1 MDDYSLASLT
11 ESKNEW
17 CARLVNLLTQHIITG
32 IDSIFNEAVKLCE
45 ENEESNK
52 YLMTFQNLLSA
63 IPSWNPVTIQNEK
76 KRIETES
83 GCKYLEDL
91 VTCVHI
97 IQLKALTC
105 VRVGE
110 KQKKIDINIPSV
122 DLFIHSIYIN
132 VARKLYTN
140 IYLYEKDLYP
150 LQIQKNKHEVEYL
163 VKEAILITIR
173 DNIPVERILH
183 CYMEENEDVEIPKSV
198 LQTDVKENMDIALEN
213 KNGLENKEN
222 LSDVPINLT
231 EKPNLTDEK
240 LSILA
245 NELKKDNSI
254 NVNDNQKLE
263 NNESNENIKLD
274 INTENMESNSNP
286 VIANKLESK
295 DNLEKLISSFPVSRN
310 EDKPSMEILK
320 TNNEEIKKPSIE
332 FSNQD
337 SIITELNQETVVNAP
352 KDLDTLNKIAEERK
366 LNNDEDE
373 DDEKL
378 NIGDD
383 TELKLDVLSL

>member
-17 CARLVNLLTQHIITG
+17 CARLVTLLTQHVITG
-32 IDSIFNEAVKLCE
+32 IDSIFSEAVKLCE

-76 KRIETES
+76 KRIEKES

-183 CYMEENEDVEIPKSV
+183 CYMEENEDVEIPKNPPNEI
-198 LQTDVKENMDIALEN
+198 KESKDLETEN
-213 KNGLENKEN
+213 KNLENGEKEKEKE
-222 LSDVPINLT
+222 VPINLT
-231 EKPNLTDEK
+231 PNPTLTDEK

-245 NELKKDNSI
+245 TELKK
-254 NVNDNQKLE
+254 E
-263 NNESNENIKLD
+263 NNINQVNIKENENNNENDKNEIENKNDKNENIKLEISLGQEKD
-274 INTENMESNSNP
+274 QEKINTFPIKDTENINVSN
-286 VIANKLESK
+286 
-295 DNLEKLISSFPVSRN
+295 
-310 EDKPSMEILK
+310 
-320 TNNEEIKKPSIE
+320 EIKKPAIE

-337 SIITELNQETVVNAP
+337 SVITELNKETIVNAP
-352 KDLDTLNKIAEERK
+352 KDIETLNKIAEERK
-366 LNNDEDE
+366 LSNDD

-378 NIGDD
+378 NIGEDA
-383 TELKLDVLSL
+383 ELKLDILSL

>member
-17 CARLVNLLTQHIITG
+17 CARLVNLLTQHVITG
-32 IDSIFNEAVKLCE
+32 IDSIFSEAIKLCE
-45 ENEESNK
+45 ENDESNK

-63 IPSWNPVTIQNEK
+63 IPTWNPRTIQNEK
-76 KRIETES
+76 KRIEKES

-122 DLFIHSIYIN
+122 DFFIHSIYIN

-140 IYLYEKDLYP
+140 IYLYEKDIYP

-183 CYMEENEDVEIPKSV
+183 CYMEENEDVEISKTTPKS
-198 LQTDVKENMDIALEN
+198 DEKENMEIALQ
-213 KNGLENKEN
+213 KNKEN
-222 LSDVPINLT
+222 ENEIKTNDVPINLS
-231 EKPNLTDEK
+231 EKPELTDEK

-245 NELKKDNSI
+245 NELKK
-254 NVNDNQKLE
+254 
-263 NNESNENIKLD
+263 ENIDSIEVKEDSKKEENVKLD
-274 INTENMESNSNP
+274 LNEKDKTTEPSILSVE
-286 VIANKLESK
+286 
-295 DNLEKLISSFPVSRN
+295 R
-310 EDKPSMEILK
+310 KPSFEVLNPAK
-320 TNNEEIKKPSIE
+320 DDEIKKPTIE

-337 SIITELNQETVVNAP
+337 SVITESNQETIVNAP

-366 LNNDEDE
+366 SADDD

-383 TELKLDVLSL
+383 VDLKLDILSL

>member
-32 IDSIFNEAVKLCE
+32 IDSIFNEAIKLCE

-63 IPSWNPVTIQNEK
+63 IPTWNPVTIQNEK
-76 KRIETES
+76 KRIEKES

-183 CYMEENEDVEIPKSV
+183 CYMEENEDVEIPKNPP
-198 LQTDVKENMDIALEN
+198 QTDIKDNMDVALEN
-213 KNGLENKEN
+213 KNDTENKEKS
-222 LSDVPINLT
+222 SDIPINLT
-231 EKPNLTDEK
+231 EKPELTDEK

-245 NELKKDNSI
+245 NELKKDNNI
-254 NVNDNQKLE
+254 NVNDKEKLE
-263 NNESNENIKLD
+263 NNENNENIKLD
-274 INTENMESNSNP
+274 IKTDNIENNIENNN
-286 VIANKLESK
+286 VNK
-295 DNLEKLISSFPVSRN
+295 DNNNLDKVITSIPVSKN
-310 EDKPSMEILK
+310 EDKPGVEILK
-320 TNNEEIKKPSIE
+320 TNNEEIKKQSIE

-366 LNNDEDE
+366 LNNNEDD

-378 NIGDD
+378 NIGEDA
-383 TELKLDVLSL
+383 ELKLDVLSL

>member
-17 CARLVNLLTQHIITG
+17 CARLVTLLTQHVITG
-32 IDSIFNEAVKLCE
+32 IDSIFSEAVKLCE

-63 IPSWNPVTIQNEK
+63 IPSRNPVTIQNEK
-76 KRIETES
+76 KRIEKES

-183 CYMEENEDVEIPKSV
+183 CYMEENEDVEIPKNPPNEIKDSKD
-198 LQTDVKENMDIALEN
+198 LETDNKNLEN
-213 KNGLENKEN
+213 GEKEKEKE
-222 LSDVPINLT
+222 VPINLT
-231 EKPNLTDEK
+231 PNPTLTDEK

-245 NELKKDNSI
+245 TELKKE
-254 NVNDNQKLE
+254 NDNNEVNIKE
-263 NNESNENIKLD
+263 NENKNENESENDNKNKNDNKNENDNIKLEISLGQEND
-274 INTENMESNSNP
+274 EEKINTFPIKDTIIESNN
-286 VIANKLESK
+286 
-295 DNLEKLISSFPVSRN
+295 
-310 EDKPSMEILK
+310 
-320 TNNEEIKKPSIE
+320 EIKKPAIE

-337 SIITELNQETVVNAP
+337 SVITELNKETIVNAP
-352 KDLDTLNKIAEERK
+352 KDIETLNKIAEQRK
-366 LNNDEDE
+366 ATNDDD

-378 NIGDD
+378 NIGEDA
-383 TELKLDVLSL
+383 ELKLDILSL

>member
-17 CARLVNLLTQHIITG
+17 CARLVTLLTQHVITG
-32 IDSIFNEAVKLCE
+32 IDSIFSEAVKLCE

-76 KRIETES
+76 KRIEKES

-183 CYMEENEDVEIPKSV
+183 CYMEENEDVEIPKNPPNEI
-198 LQTDVKENMDIALEN
+198 KESKDLETEN
-213 KNGLENKEN
+213 KNLENGEKEKEKE
-222 LSDVPINLT
+222 VPINLT
-231 EKPNLTDEK
+231 PNPTLTDEK

-245 NELKKDNSI
+245 TELKK
-254 NVNDNQKLE
+254 E
-263 NNESNENIKLD
+263 NNINQVNIKENENNNENDKNESENKNDKNENIKLEISLGQEKD
-274 INTENMESNSNP
+274 QEKINTFPIKDTENINVSN
-286 VIANKLESK
+286 
-295 DNLEKLISSFPVSRN
+295 
-310 EDKPSMEILK
+310 
-320 TNNEEIKKPSIE
+320 EIKKPAIE

-337 SIITELNQETVVNAP
+337 SVITELNKETIVNAP
-352 KDLDTLNKIAEERK
+352 KDIETLNKIAEERK
-366 LNNDEDE
+366 LSNDD

-378 NIGDD
+378 NIGEDA
-383 TELKLDVLSL
+383 ELKLDILSL

>member
-17 CARLVNLLTQHIITG
+17 CARLVTLLTQHVISG
-32 IDSIFNEAVKLCE
+32 IDSIFSEAVKLCE

-63 IPSWNPVTIQNEK
+63 IPTWNPVTIQNEK
-76 KRIETES
+76 KRIEKES

-183 CYMEENEDVEIPKSV
+183 CYMEENEDVEIPKNPPNEI
-198 LQTDVKENMDIALEN
+198 KESKDLETEN
-213 KNGLENKEN
+213 KNLENGEKEKEKEKE
-222 LSDVPINLT
+222 VPINLT
-231 EKPNLTDEK
+231 PNPTLTEEK

-245 NELKKDNSI
+245 TELKKENES
-254 NVNDNQKLE
+254 NQLNNKENDNKNE
-263 NNESNENIKLD
+263 NDNNENDNNNDKNGNENIKLD
-274 INTENMESNSNP
+274 ISLGQEKDQEKINIFPIKDTIIESN
-286 VIANKLESK
+286 
-295 DNLEKLISSFPVSRN
+295 
-310 EDKPSMEILK
+310 
-320 TNNEEIKKPSIE
+320 EIKKPAIE

-337 SIITELNQETVVNAP
+337 SVITELNKETIVNAP
-352 KDLDTLNKIAEERK
+352 KDIESLNKIAEERK
-366 LNNDEDE
+366 AENDD

-378 NIGDD
+378 NIGEDA
-383 TELKLDVLSL
+383 ELKLDILSL